1 MASGSTDASLVTEG
15 SIIALPPSSS
25 LNTMM
30 GGLTV
35 VLVLGAM
42 LVATNKEDDDL
53 WLVVLERIMLAALLR
68 SAGAGP
74 KAATERPGNDVGQ
87 RRGRGQMQKSS
98 YCYYT

>member
-1 MASGSTDASLVTEG
+1 MAIGSTDASLVTEG
-15 SIIALPPSSS
+15 STIALPPSSS
-25 LNTMM
+25 LNTMR

-35 VLVLGAM
+35 VLVLGG
-42 LVATNKEDDDL
+42 VDATNKDDDDL
-53 WLVVLERIMLAALLR
+53 GLVVLERIMLAALLR

-74 KAATERPGNDVGQ
+74 KAATERSGNDVGQ